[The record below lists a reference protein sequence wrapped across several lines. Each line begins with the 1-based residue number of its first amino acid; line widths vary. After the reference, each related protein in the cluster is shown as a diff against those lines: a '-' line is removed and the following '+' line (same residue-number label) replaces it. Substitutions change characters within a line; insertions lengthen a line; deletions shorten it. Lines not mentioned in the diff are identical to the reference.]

1 MHLPDEPLVS
11 FITLSYNL
19 ERYIGD
25 TIESVLGQDYKR
37 IEYVVIDDGSSD
49 NSVEL
54 IKKYSDTRLRL
65 IKLDKNVG
73 ACAAYGR
80 AYAELTGDLVCSV
93 DADDIALKPKTSR
106 QIEFLKSNPDYD
118 LVTSYIEAIDSAGRR
133 MPQPNLS
140 EEWVNQSR
148 NLSDIGNWLSQ
159 NYVAHSAVMITKR
172 AHDDV
177 GVLDGSMSASPD
189 YDHFL
194 RFLAK
199 GYRFGC
205 VAEPLLRYRLH
216 DSNATHKHPDR
227 TFSEQI
233 YSFWRNL
240 LPLLIDDRRLTEI
253 ADRLRSLCDDPQY
266 AKLALSERMRL
277 LAVLATEPLGVS
289 SFAEFK
295 LRWAQQPALPGFVL
309 ESVLE
314 YSAGRRNELDLLDGL
329 RLQEAGIAWWRQQT
343 EYRQQLADHYRDELV
358 ALKSASHLQGAS

>member
-93 DADDIALKPKTSR
+93 DADD
-106 QIEFLKSNPDYD
+106 
-118 LVTSYIEAIDSAGRR
+118 IEAIDSAGRR